1 MTKNPYAQAG
11 VDVHAGYQAV
21 DRMKKHIDRTKRPE
35 VLSTLGGFGG
45 LFSLAQMDFKKPVLV
60 SGTDG
65 VGTKLLIAQESGI
78 LDTVGIDLV
87 AMSVNDVLAQG
98 ARPLFFLDYLAV
110 GKNNPEEIEN
120 LVKGVADGCVQAQVA
135 LIGGETA
142 EMPDLYEPEEFDMAG
157 FCVGIAEEDHLLDC
171 AKVQSGDLL
180 IGLPSSGLHSNGYS
194 LVRKIFFKDGK
205 WKLTDHLEDGQ
216 ALIKHL
222 LKPTKIYV
230 QEVLPL
236 LDQGLVT
243 GMAHITGGGFI
254 ENVPRMYQSHLTA
267 YIDVT
272 RWQVPL
278 IFQTLA
284 KEGQIQQEDMYQIF
298 NMGIGMVLAIR
309 PDDLDQVRALCPQA
323 VLMGYMD
330 QNRQGQSL
338 VLTGIEVDQ

>member
-11 VDVHAGYQAV
+11 VDVQAGYQAV

-45 LFSLAQMDFKKPVLV
+45 LFSLAQMDLKKPVLV

-157 FCVGIAEEDHLLDC
+157 FCVGVAEEDRLLDC
-171 AKVQSGDLL
+171 AKVQAGDLL

-194 LVRKIFFKDGK
+194 LVRKVFFKDGK
-205 WKLTDHLEDGQ
+205 WKLTDHLADGQ

-230 QEVLPL
+230 KEVLPL
-236 LDQGLVT
+236 LDQGLIT

-309 PDDLDQVRALCPQA
+309 PDDLDQVRSLCPQA
-323 VLMGYMD
+323 ILMGYMD